1 MIASVRKVLASK
13 PADQQAIDVED
24 TPNILF
30 EERCRKL
37 SKDLDEAIQT
47 RTQGEQLTD
56 SMMFSITVRNY
67 RWEFLSTLVPCLLE
81 ATSRVSAS
89 VVIQLLIQ
97 AVVVKNFQSAY
108 MYAGILTALYF
119 MLLRCSDTILTTE
132 PRCCLPRCD
141 RVSSFCSTKESRN
154 LSQFMVKSA
163 DMGKLVNLLASDFN
177 TMDERLLLATMAFG
191 LPFLLFGVAV
201 VLVIRLGWFGLI
213 CIFTPI
219 VFTVIPVI
227 VGRVNGRILTKLN
240 VHKDE
245 RIKTTGEA
253 IEGIRFVKLYAWE
266 LAFSRIIG
274 KLRDLEVSHYVRISV
289 GQSVSRSLA
298 SFVSIGGVLICF
310 VAMYYSNVRFD
321 SSMIFST
328 MEIML
333 FLKINYFL
341 SLTGLSYLFELKVLF
356 KRFADIYNMENISM
370 RRLDEVTKQPIP
382 EMKNISPLDPN
393 IPPLSS

>member
-1 MIASVRKVLASK
+1 
-13 PADQQAIDVED
+13 
-24 TPNILF
+24 
-30 EERCRKL
+30 
-37 SKDLDEAIQT
+37 
-47 RTQGEQLTD
+47 
-56 SMMFSITVRNY
+56 MMFSITVRNY
-67 RWEFLSTLVPCLLE
+67 FWDFLSALVPYLLE

-97 AVVVKNFQSAY
+97 AVVVKNFGGAY
-108 MYAGILTALYF
+108 MYAGILTALFFIAAVFRHNTYYRAA
-119 MLLRCSDTILTTE
+119 LLSAKVR
-132 PRCCLPRCD
+132 
-141 RVSSFCSTKESRN
+141 SSFIFLLYERVTN

-163 DMGKLVNLLASDFN
+163 DMGKLVNLLAGDFN

-213 CIFTPI
+213 CVFTPI

-298 SFVSIGGVLICF
+298 SFVSIGGVFLCF

-370 RRLDEVTKQPIP
+370 RRLEEVTKQPIP
-382 EMKNISPLDPN
+382 EMKNISPLDPSM
-393 IPPLSS
+393 PPLSS

>member
-1 MIASVRKVLASK
+1 
-13 PADQQAIDVED
+13 
-24 TPNILF
+24 
-30 EERCRKL
+30 
-37 SKDLDEAIQT
+37 
-47 RTQGEQLTD
+47 
-56 SMMFSITVRNY
+56 
-67 RWEFLSTLVPCLLE
+67 
-81 ATSRVSAS
+81 
-89 VVIQLLIQ
+89 
-97 AVVVKNFQSAY
+97 
-108 MYAGILTALYF
+108 
-119 MLLRCSDTILTTE
+119 
-132 PRCCLPRCD
+132 
-141 RVSSFCSTKESRN
+141 
-154 LSQFMVKSA
+154 
-163 DMGKLVNLLASDFN
+163 MGKLVNLLAGDFN

-298 SFVSIGGVLICF
+298 SFVSVGGVFLCF

-382 EMKNISPLDPN
+382 EMKNISPLDPSM
-393 IPPLSS
+393 PPLSS

>member
-1 MIASVRKVLASK
+1 
-13 PADQQAIDVED
+13 
-24 TPNILF
+24 
-30 EERCRKL
+30 
-37 SKDLDEAIQT
+37 
-47 RTQGEQLTD
+47 
-56 SMMFSITVRNY
+56 
-67 RWEFLSTLVPCLLE
+67 
-81 ATSRVSAS
+81 
-89 VVIQLLIQ
+89 
-97 AVVVKNFQSAY
+97 
-108 MYAGILTALYF
+108 
-119 MLLRCSDTILTTE
+119 
-132 PRCCLPRCD
+132 
-141 RVSSFCSTKESRN
+141 
-154 LSQFMVKSA
+154 
-163 DMGKLVNLLASDFN
+163 MGKLVNLLAGDFN

-213 CIFTPI
+213 CVFTPI

-298 SFVSIGGVLICF
+298 SFVSIGGVFVCF

-333 FLKINYFL
+333 FRIHFKTLIESTSRDHCLGSSNIYGGGIFKNNCDCSSESYKEIRVVETGSFVSKVGCRLLNHGDEHFRLKIFCDCENDCEVPENQRFL
-341 SLTGLSYLFELKVLF
+341 S
-356 KRFADIYNMENISM
+356 
-370 RRLDEVTKQPIP
+370 
-382 EMKNISPLDPN
+382 
-393 IPPLSS
+393 SSV

>member
-1 MIASVRKVLASK
+1 
-13 PADQQAIDVED
+13 
-24 TPNILF
+24 
-30 EERCRKL
+30 
-37 SKDLDEAIQT
+37 
-47 RTQGEQLTD
+47 
-56 SMMFSITVRNY
+56 
-67 RWEFLSTLVPCLLE
+67 
-81 ATSRVSAS
+81 
-89 VVIQLLIQ
+89 
-97 AVVVKNFQSAY
+97 
-108 MYAGILTALYF
+108 
-119 MLLRCSDTILTTE
+119 
-132 PRCCLPRCD
+132 
-141 RVSSFCSTKESRN
+141 
-154 LSQFMVKSA
+154 
-163 DMGKLVNLLASDFN
+163 MGKLVNLLAGDFN
-177 TMDERLLLATMAFG
+177 TIDERLLLATMAFG

-213 CIFTPI
+213 CVFTPI

-298 SFVSIGGVLICF
+298 SFVSIGGVFLCF

-333 FLKINYFL
+333 FRIHFKTLIDSITL
-341 SLTGLSYLFELKVLF
+341 SKHFERSLPWEF
-356 KRFADIYNMENISM
+356 QHIWRWDIQ
-370 RRLDEVTKQPIP
+370 K
-382 EMKNISPLDPN
+382 
-393 IPPLSS
+393 